1 MRVSNE
7 ERVFHSNVMNPMHI
21 TTSQQL
27 RLLTDL
33 RKDVKVRSFAS
44 NNDCWI
50 VAVAFIVSGTDT
62 TSRPD
67 WRIRNGKFSQ
77 EIQSQ

>member
-1 MRVSNE
+1 MKASNE
-7 ERVFHSNVMNPMHI
+7 VGVFHSNVMNSMHI

-27 RLLTDL
+27 RLLTDI
-33 RKDVKVRSFAS
+33 RKDAKVRSFAS

-50 VAVAFIVSGTDT
+50 EAVAFIVSGTET

-77 EIQSQ
+77 EI